1 MALYPI
7 GELSRRT
14 GLTVKA
20 IRFYADRGIVPAT
33 RRNATGHRL
42 YDEDAAARLDLVRSL
57 RDLGIDLPTIRRV
70 LDREVTVADVAAA
83 HAEALDAT
91 IRALR
96 FRRAALA
103 VIAERSELV
112 HQLAGHTE
120 AERRRLVEEF
130 LQATFDGLDDF
141 AGVRRSL
148 TPSLPDD
155 PTPEQIDA
163 WVELVTLAQ
172 DPDFRAYLRSLAEQ
186 HAADREPGSVPRPD
200 AVAVARSITPP
211 DADRIATAYADV
223 LGEPDTPELRH
234 RLLARLELADDPR
247 RYRYERLL
255 AVVNGWAREESDEA
269 TIRRCIETM
278 RG

>member
-1 MALYPI
+1 MTFSSI

-20 IRFYADRGIVPAT
+20 IRFYADQGIVPAT
-33 RRNATGHRL
+33 QRNAAGHRV

-83 HAEALDAT
+83 SAEALDVT

-96 FRRAALA
+96 FRRAALS

-112 HQLAGHTE
+112 HQLAGYSE
-120 AERRRLVEEF
+120 DERHRLVDEF
-130 LQATFDGLDDF
+130 LTSTFAGLDGYE
-141 AGVRRSL
+141 GVRRSM
-148 TPSLPDD
+148 TPVLPSD

-172 DPDFRAYLRSLAEQ
+172 DAGFRESLRALAVQ
-186 HAADREPGSVPRPD
+186 HAADREPGAVPRPD

-211 DADRIATAYADV
+211 DVGALAAA
-223 LGEPDTPELRH
+223 LGEPDTPELRQ
-234 RLLARLELADDPR
+234 RLLARLELANDPR
-247 RYRYERLL
+247 RYRYEQLL
-255 AVVNGWAREESDEA
+255 AVVNGWPAEESDEA
-269 TIRRCIETM
+269 TISWYIERM
-278 RG
+278 RS